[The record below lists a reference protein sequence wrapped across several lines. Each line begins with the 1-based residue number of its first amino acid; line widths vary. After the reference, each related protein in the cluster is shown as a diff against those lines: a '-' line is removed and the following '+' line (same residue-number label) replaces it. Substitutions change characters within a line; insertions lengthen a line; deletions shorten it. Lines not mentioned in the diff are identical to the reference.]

1 MEQEQIDALKKAL
14 HDVPVMISACAA
26 IKISESEKFHSE
38 LLSFIQG
45 NFAILSRK
53 PIVFVLERQVPIRVG
68 EKLTV
73 REASKQLAAGACVIR
88 LGLDLSICATTKTK
102 PDMASCC
109 KAGLGTYAAFVEGE
123 ALHEIVDG
131 RVIVSRNIANPTA
144 GVGIR
149 GRWSRPA
156 SDFAALIADHY
167 EECLRGQK
175 NLRYWHDQDERIL
188 LVGPDGT
195 EALFHQN
202 LWWWLNQYTSDAL
215 DVYAEPRFH
224 GLNKT
229 DIVIVTEDGKR
240 VVEVKWMGTNGK
252 TSYGKKVINEGLV
265 QIKKYLEDDV
275 RIVVGHLIIYDAR
288 SSEEHE
294 ADSDFDKKYL
304 HALCEDPK
312 IQFLESETPSKMAKR
327 AVSADKKRL
336 KKKLDK

>member
-123 ALHEIVDG
+123 ALHEILL
-131 RVIVSRNIANPTA
+131 IQPQALVSAVA
-144 GVGIR
+144 GR
-149 GRWSRPA
+149 GR
-156 SDFAALIADHY
+156 L
-167 EECLRGQK
+167 Q
-175 NLRYWHDQDERIL
+175 IL
-188 LVGPDGT
+188 PHSL
-195 EALFHQN
+195 
-202 LWWWLNQYTSDAL
+202 
-215 DVYAEPRFH
+215 
-224 GLNKT
+224 
-229 DIVIVTEDGKR
+229 
-240 VVEVKWMGTNGK
+240 
-252 TSYGKKVINEGLV
+252 
-265 QIKKYLEDDV
+265 
-275 RIVVGHLIIYDAR
+275 LIITKNASVAR
-288 SSEEHE
+288 RIFGIGMTKMNVYCWWGRTGQRRS
-294 ADSDFDKKYL
+294 FI
-304 HALCEDPK
+304 K
-312 IQFLESETPSKMAKR
+312 IFGGG
-327 AVSADKKRL
+327 
-336 KKKLDK
+336 

>member
-26 IKISESEKFHSE
+26 IKISDSEKFHSE
-38 LLSFIQG
+38 LLSFIQV
-45 NFAILSRK
+45 NHAILLRK
-53 PIVFVLERQVPIRVG
+53 PIVFVLEKHVPVRAG

-73 REASKQLAAGACVIR
+73 REASKLLAAGACVIS
-88 LGLDLSICATTKTK
+88 LDLNFSICTTRKAK

-109 KAGLGTYAAFVEGE
+109 KECLGTYAAFVEGE

-131 RVIVSRNIANPTA
+131 RVIVSRNLANPTA

-156 SDFAALIADHY
+156 SDFAALLADHY
-167 EECLRGQK
+167 EECLRGQQ
-175 NLRYWHDQDERIL
+175 NLRYWHDQDKRIL

-202 LWWWLNQYTSDAL
+202 LFWWLNKYTSDAL
-215 DVYAEPRFH
+215 DVYAEPGFH
-224 GLNKT
+224 GLHKT
-229 DIVIVTEDGKR
+229 DIVIVTEEGNR
-240 VVEVKWMGTNGK
+240 VIEVKWMGTNGK

-265 QIKKYLEDDV
+265 QIKKYLEDDN
-275 RIVVGHLIIYDAR
+275 RIVVGHLVIYDAR
-288 SSEEHE
+288 GSEEHE
-294 ADSDFDKKYL
+294 SDSDFDRKYL

-327 AVSADKKRL
+327 TVSDDGKRL